1 MPPAARITDMH
12 TCPLPYHVGG
22 PVIVGEPTVLIGYMP
37 AARVGD
43 QLICAVGPD
52 SVARGE
58 DTVLIGHSPAARLGD
73 PTSHGGKL
81 VVGCPTVIIGS
92 TAQVSTLKTDRPF
105 CEECERKRR
114 AREAA
119 AAEHASPS
127 VPVKGNV
134 GTGLH
139 LGPAATQAATAAGA
153 AAAAA
158 AAAASEPGAAAA
170 QVSKPCDFD
179 VVELLCSHCGKARK
193 IAGVK
198 WQLDATGKPQGDHVR
213 SPNKKRPFLPD
224 RFEVIA
230 DDEITVQISGG
241 PGYHDGKHPMITLTP
256 PTAIGAPVVVHGETT
271 HKFKIAYTPGWF
283 EQRLKAGSGLG
294 FGGALKQL
302 FFPSPLV
309 YSLRVAA
316 CGTRPQGPNF
326 AALAQTINA
335 YPGDIFKI
343 SLNLPSVKKVER
355 QSFSGKEGAS
365 RVQESS
371 QTVSEGYKGTS
382 HMQGDELRTGGPTQS
397 YAVKEKVVDRGSG
410 VEQTQKVSQGPDGAL
425 VFTDDIKGAKAG
437 EGPALATAKS
447 FKITRNDGDISQSF
461 KVAELIN
468 FIADLRAKCMDVVD
482 FIRGVADRS
491 PKIGWSLSFSLEL
504 LSGSLDYSWGYKEWP
519 KDHTV
524 YRFWKIEASL
534 TVISCKLEL
543 AFGAQLLK
551 AKAQIYGALS
561 ADLKVSASKEA
572 NPDAVG
578 LAASVS
584 AALTP
589 GGELGVRGGLGDWI
603 EVIGKVN
610 AGFEGSTKI
619 DLSPFK
625 WTFKIDLSEGKGTFV
640 VRSKLGFSR
649 EGKAKLWDKR
659 AILSER
665 TIIG

>member
-1 MPPAARITDMH
+1 MPPAARITDLH

-52 SVARGE
+52 SVSQGE
-58 DTVLIGHSPAARLGD
+58 DTVLIGSSPAARIGD
-73 PTSHGGKL
+73 PTAHGGKI

-92 TAQVSTLKTDRPF
+92 NAQVATLKTDRPF

-119 AAEHASPS
+119 AKEKAHISA
-127 VPVKGNV
+127 VAKANV

-139 LGPAATQAATAAGA
+139 LGPAATQAKPAATAAVI
-153 AAAAA
+153 
-158 AAAASEPGAAAA
+158 
-170 QVSKPCDFD
+170 QQSKPCDFD
-179 VVELLCSHCGKARK
+179 VVEIKCTHCGKDRT

-198 WQLDATGKPQGDHVR
+198 FQLDAHGKPQSDHVR

-230 DDEITVQISGG
+230 DDEVTIKLSGG
-241 PGYHDGKHPMITLTP
+241 PGYHDAKHPTLTLTP
-256 PTAIGAPVVVHGETT
+256 PAAVGGDPVVVHGQTS
-271 HKFKIAYTPGWF
+271 HNFKIAYTKGWF
-283 EQRLKAGSGLG
+283 EQRLKAGQG
-294 FGGALKQL
+294 FSGALKQL
-302 FFPSPLV
+302 FFPAPVV
-309 YSLRVAA
+309 YGLRVES
-316 CGTRPQGPNF
+316 CGSRKQGASF
-326 AALAQTINA
+326 TALAQSIHA

-343 SLNLPSVKKVER
+343 ALSLPAVRKVER

-365 RVQESS
+365 RVQEVS
-371 QTVSEGYKGTS
+371 QTVSKGYQGSSHTKGE
-382 HMQGDELRTGGPTQS
+382 ELRTGGPTQS
-397 YAVKEKVVDRGSG
+397 YAVKESVVDRKGG
-410 VEQTQKVSQGPDGAL
+410 VEQTQKVTQDKDGKL
-425 VFTDDIKGAKAG
+425 GYTDDIAASKAG
-437 EGPALATAKS
+437 DSAAMAMAKSIEISRNNADITNS
-447 FKITRNDGDISQSF
+447 FKI
-461 KVAELIN
+461 AE
-468 FIADLRAKCMDVVD
+468 FIEFVADLRAKCMDVID
-482 FIRGVADRS
+482 FIRALADKS

-504 LSGSLDYSWGYKEWP
+504 LSGTIEYSWGYKEWA

-524 YRFWKIEASL
+524 YRYWKIEAAL

-543 AFGAQLLK
+543 AFGAELLK
-551 AKAQIYGALS
+551 AKAQVYGSLS

-584 AALTP
+584 AALSP
-589 GGELGVRGGLGDWI
+589 GGEIGVRGALGDWI

-625 WTFKIDLSEGKGTFV
+625 WTFKIELGEGKGTFNV
-640 VRSKLGFSR
+640 KSKFGLSY
-649 EGKAKLWDKR
+649 EAKKTLWDKR
-659 AILSER
+659 DILTER